1 MGFSFISNTLMNKVF
16 QPRFA
21 TCGLKSQTD
30 FQIKR
35 VINKDF
41 EIRSI
46 KGFDNKV
53 LDIAPNEIRQYHNL
67 NIETMGVSRQVN
79 LGFAKRAY

>member
-1 MGFSFISNTLMNKVF
+1 MNKVF

-21 TCGLKSQTD
+21 TCSLKSQTD
-30 FQIKR
+30 FKITR

-41 EIRSI
+41 EIGSI
-46 KGFDNKV
+46 KSFDNKV
-53 LDIAPNEIRQYHNL
+53 LDIAPIEIRQYHNL
-67 NIETMGVSRQVN
+67 NIETMGVSEQVN